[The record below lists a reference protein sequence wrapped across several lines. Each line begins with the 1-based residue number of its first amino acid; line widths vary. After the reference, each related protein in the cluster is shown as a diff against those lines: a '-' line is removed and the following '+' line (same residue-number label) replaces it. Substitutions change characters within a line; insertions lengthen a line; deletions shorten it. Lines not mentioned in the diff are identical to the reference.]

1 MPIIATRA
9 SAAYGAGF
17 SRVVTAPFDALGS
30 YDALATVNVTSSVS
44 SVTFSAIP
52 NDYKHLQIRGVSVG
66 TFGNQDVL
74 MYFNGVN
81 TSSNYTWHELRGTGT
96 SATSGNAINQAF
108 MFIASNSTDTQ
119 YPTSYLIDI
128 LDYSRTD
135 KTKVVRT
142 LSGKDLNGGGNASMF
157 SGLAFTTNAVSSI
170 TIYTPGAF
178 PLTQYSRFSLY
189 GVK

>member
-1 MPIIATRA
+1 MPIIAGRA

-17 SRVVTAPFDALGS
+17 SRVVTTPFDAFGS

-52 NDYKHLQIRGVSVG
+52 NDYKHLQIRGRSVG

-81 TSSNYTWHELRGTGT
+81 SSSNYTWHEMRGTG
-96 SATSGNAINQAF
+96 SAATSGGSINQAF
-108 MFIASNSTDTQ
+108 MFLASNSTDPD
-119 YPTSYLIDI
+119 YPTSYIVDI
-128 LDYSRTD
+128 LDYARTD

-142 LSGKDLNGGGNASMF
+142 LSGKDLNGSGNISLF
-157 SGLAFTTNAVSSI
+157 SGFAFSTNPVSSI
-170 TIYTPGAF
+170 TIYTPGAYPF
-178 PLTQYSRFSLY
+178 TQYSQFSLY